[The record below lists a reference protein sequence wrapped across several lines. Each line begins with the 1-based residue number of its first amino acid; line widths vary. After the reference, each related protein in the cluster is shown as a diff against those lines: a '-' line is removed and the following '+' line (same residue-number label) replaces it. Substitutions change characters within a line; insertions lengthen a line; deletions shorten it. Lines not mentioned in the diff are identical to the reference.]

1 MRLCLYVLC
10 SYTSRFD
17 KVKLDK
23 IVENV
28 SELPDP
34 EVNSK
39 SISFSKRN
47 SLHFLFYLFSDL
59 YGLLFWSKCYF
70 KHSIFWLLLYCSLMQ
85 LLKKLLM
92 WRITTYMHFI
102 LLKNQLKKVLKP
114 WRYVNTKDLF
124 LLYCILCWYKAQN
137 ISKYFRVL
145 DANVWL
151 EALVL

>member
-47 SLHFLFYLFSDL
+47 SFTSYFIYSVICMV
-59 YGLLFWSKCYF
+59 CYF
-70 KHSIFWLLLYCSLMQ
+70 GPNVTSNIPFFGFCSI
-85 LLKKLLM
+85 
-92 WRITTYMHFI
+92 
-102 LLKNQLKKVLKP
+102 
-114 WRYVNTKDLF
+114 
-124 LLYCILCWYKAQN
+124 A
-137 ISKYFRVL
+137 
-145 DANVWL
+145 A
-151 EALVL
+151 

>member
-70 KHSIFWLLLYCSLMQ
+70 KHSIFMAFALLQ
-85 LLKKLLM
+85 
-92 WRITTYMHFI
+92 
-102 LLKNQLKKVLKP
+102 
-114 WRYVNTKDLF
+114 
-124 LLYCILCWYKAQN
+124 
-137 ISKYFRVL
+137 L
-145 DANVWL
+145 DATVK
-151 EALVL
+151 EAFDVAYNNIYAFHLAQKSVEKSVETMKVCQY

>member
-1 MRLCLYVLC
+1 MRLDRWSCLSVLC
-10 SYTSRFD
+10 SYTAKFD

-59 YGLLFWSKCYF
+59 YGLLFLVQM
-70 KHSIFWLLLYCSLMQ
+70 LLQTFHFLAFA
-85 LLKKLLM
+85 LL
-92 WRITTYMHFI
+92 
-102 LLKNQLKKVLKP
+102 Q
-114 WRYVNTKDLF
+114 
-124 LLYCILCWYKAQN
+124 
-137 ISKYFRVL
+137 L
-145 DANVWL
+145 DATVK
-151 EALVL
+151 EAFDVAYNNIYAFHLAQKSVEKSVETMKVCQY